1 VRYRTGTNYL
11 LYRSGGTMWELQMDR
26 TDVAA
31 ELRAVIAELD
41 QVRLSLMADAPRRRT
56 YLQLVKTIADAQ
68 QLLAEIE
75 SENYGYPFAAE

>member
-1 VRYRTGTNYL
+1 
-11 LYRSGGTMWELQMDR
+11 MDR

-41 QVRLSLMADAPRRRT
+41 QVRLSLMADAPRRGT

-75 SENYGYPFAAE
+75 SENHVYRFAAE